1 MFLKYLIF
9 ENVLLPSISRS
20 FLQTPSLDDIILRH
34 FTLSS
39 SIISLKDL
47 IRWKRGFEIFL
58 IGLSAGDTGNN
69 NITENY

>member
-1 MFLKYLIF
+1 MFLKNLIF
-9 ENVLLPSISRS
+9 ENVLLPSISRN

>member
-9 ENVLLPSISRS
+9 ENVLLPSISRN
-20 FLQTPSLDDIILRH
+20 FLQTLSLDDIILRH

-47 IRWKRGFEIFL
+47 IRWKRDFEIFL
-58 IGLSAGDTGNN
+58 IRLSAGDTGNN